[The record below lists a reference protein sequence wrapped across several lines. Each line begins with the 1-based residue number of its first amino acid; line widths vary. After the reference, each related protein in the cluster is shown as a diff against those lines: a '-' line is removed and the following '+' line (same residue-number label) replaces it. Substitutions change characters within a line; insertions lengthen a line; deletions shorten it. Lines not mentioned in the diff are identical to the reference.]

1 VEQPV
6 VSVIMPSY
14 NHASVVAEA
23 VESVLSQSFGNF
35 EFLIEDDGSTDGT
48 ADVLK
53 AFSDPRIK
61 LVVNAR
67 NEGAGMVTNR
77 LVSRSSG
84 RYVALIN
91 SDDIWV
97 TEKLSRQVGWL
108 DPNVE
113 LAAVFSYAS
122 FIDEQGGS
130 LNSAKLSFG
139 NVFEQVNR
147 SRGRWLRQF
156 LYDGNCLCSPSV
168 MVRREAL
175 IRAGSFDNRLRQLP
189 DLDMWTRMAKR
200 ERFHV
205 YDTPLVKFRIWRSGG
220 NVSSGTPENEARTI
234 LEHMLIA
241 ENIFRGV
248 DDDMMR
254 EGFRELLRYPE
265 IPTPVHREIEETLLY
280 FAEPAAAYARTL
292 KLLGYRKLYALLG
305 RPATRG
311 ILIRDYGIDDR
322 FFQGI
327 GSIGSIFR

>member
-1 VEQPV
+1 
-6 VSVIMPSY
+6 MPSY
-14 NHASVVAEA
+14 NHASVVGEA
-23 VESVLSQSFGNF
+23 VESVLSQSFENF

-48 ADVLK
+48 ADAVK

-61 LVVNAR
+61 LVLNAR
-67 NEGAGMVTNR
+67 NEGASMVTNR
-77 LVSRSSG
+77 LVSRSRG

-122 FIDEQGGS
+122 FIDEKGVLINQDQ
-130 LNSAKLSFG
+130 LSFG
-139 NVFEQVNR
+139 RVFEQSNR

-156 LYDGNCLCSPSV
+156 LYDGNCLCNPSM

-175 IRAGSFDNRLRQLP
+175 VRAGAFDNRLRQLP
-189 DLDMWTRMAKR
+189 DLDMWARIARR

-205 YDTPLVKFRIWRSGG
+205 HDAPLVKFRIWKNGG
-220 NVSSGTPENEARTI
+220 NVSSGSPENAARTI

-241 ENIFRGV
+241 ENIFREV
-248 DDDMMR
+248 DDDVMR
-254 EGFRELLRYPE
+254 EGFRELLRHPE
-265 IPTPVHREIEETLLY
+265 IPTPAHREIEQALLY

-292 KLLGYRKLYALLG
+292 KLLGYRKLYTLLG
-305 RPATRG
+305 RPDTRDV
-311 ILIRDYGIDDR
+311 LIRDYGIDDR

-327 GSIGSIFR
+327 GGIGSIFL